1 MAIAGIASNLGFIA
15 VKIIPFQKFIVI
27 KRSESIITV
36 TLGIVF
42 FGEAAN
48 KVKLTAAALSF
59 IGIVLVADPAIFGFE
74 VQAPISSAE
83 VMTTGGFL
91 VALACACISSGNRIF
106 IGENARKFEIM
117 QNIMWS
123 GFSGLVSGTMLNLFF
138 GTSFMWPNPEHI
150 PWILAGSLASACTG
164 TLSLVALRYEKPSY
178 IAVIANLRVVWVF
191 AISILVEGEL
201 FNLEN
206 ALGGCCVVLGTVM
219 IVLKKPTRD
228 QEGGLP
234 VEEPTPFRGKLKPRS
249 GRWPRRYSNRAS
261 PP

>member
-1 MAIAGIASNLGFIA
+1 MAMAGIASNLGFIA

-36 TLGIVF
+36 TLGIVL

-48 KVKLTAAALSF
+48 KVKLTAVVLSF
-59 IGIVLVADPAIFGFE
+59 IGIILVADPAFFGFE

-91 VALACACISSGNRIF
+91 VALACSCISSGNRIF
-106 IGENARKFEIM
+106 IGENARKFDIM

-123 GFSGLVSGTMLNLFF
+123 GFSGLVSGTMLNLLF

-150 PWILAGSLASACTG
+150 PWILAGSIAAACTA
-164 TLSLVALRYEKPSY
+164 TLSLVALRYEKPSHVA
-178 IAVIANLRVVWVF
+178 IIANLRVVWVF
-191 AISILVEGEL
+191 AISILVDGEL
-201 FNLEN
+201 LNLEN

-234 VEEPTPFRGKLKPRS
+234 VDEPTPFRGKQK
-249 GRWPRRYSNRAS
+249 S
-261 PP
+261 PVREMA

>member
-1 MAIAGIASNLGFIA
+1 
-15 VKIIPFQKFIVI
+15 VI

-123 GFSGLVSGTMLNLFF
+123 GFSGLVSGTMLNLLS

-150 PWILAGSLASACTG
+150 PWILAGSLASAYTG

-234 VEEPTPFRGKLKPRS
+234 VEEPIPFRGKLK
-249 GRWPRRYSNRAS
+249 S
-261 PP
+261 PVREMA